1 MLSTIFGL
9 LYMLSPGK
17 FGANYYMCLGEDPSQ
32 DPYDHGKVRKNWHKI
47 IFEKFSLWS
56 FFPQ

>member
-17 FGANYYMCLGEDPSQ
+17 FGANYYMCSGEDPRK
-32 DPYDHGKVRKNWHKI
+32 DPYDYGKVRKNCPK
-47 IFEKFSLWS
+47 EKFSKFS
-56 FFPQ
+56 

>member
-32 DPYDHGKVRKNWHKI
+32 DPQNHGKVRKKI
-47 IFEKFSLWS
+47 DSK
-56 FFPQ
+56 